1 MPSDEQTIFHALP
14 SCTIGAAFAAVVN
27 SSARLASGM
36 SIFAESTTQVTAPCH
51 LTACDIAL
59 ISLRLRGHT
68 DALRCLAAGETTC
81 NAAHAL
87 LERLCSAA
95 TCARA
100 GLDEGDAALLS
111 LEPEVVTPCGGVKE
125 SCVIWSELPHHPQHA
140 ETPQRRAA
148 SRTAPPPASASP
160 HAPHAGPA
168 DPACSGCARHHHQAA
183 HLFAGR
189 LTKEY
194 PSTKHGADSTP
205 FPGCLGGPCI
215 IPNIAVTDA
224 VAAPLSNSALP
235 SMALFLLL
243 SRT

>member
-1 MPSDEQTIFHALP
+1 MPSDEQTIFPAPP

-36 SIFAESTTQVTAPCH
+36 SIFTDSAAQVTAPCH

-68 DALRCLAAGETTC
+68 DALRCLAADQPTC
-81 NAAHAL
+81 GAADAL
-87 LERLCSAA
+87 LERLCGAA

-100 GLDEGDAALLS
+100 GLDEGDAGLTS

-125 SCVIWSELPHHPQHA
+125 SCVIWSELPHRPQHT
-140 ETPQRRAA
+140 ETQELRAKPH
-148 SRTAPPPASASP
+148 TPAPPATGTPHSASQ
-160 HAPHAGPA
+160 GPA
-168 DPACSGCARHHHQAA
+168 GRTCSGCARHHHQAA
-183 HLFAGR
+183 HLFTDR

-194 PSTKHGADSTP
+194 PGTKHGADSTP
-205 FPGCLGGPCI
+205 FPGCAGGPCI
-215 IPNIAVTDA
+215 TPNIAVTDA
-224 VAAPLSNSALP
+224 VTAPLSNSALP